1 MQKEPCVNVNIY
13 VIIIVSLMVVL
24 MVMVCCRV
32 DLGSILDINA
42 YGGHGPTGSAHLN
55 ITVFVDVVLVF
66 IACYVNMRHLCI

>member
-1 MQKEPCVNVNIY
+1 
-13 VIIIVSLMVVL
+13 

-55 ITVFVDVVLVF
+55 IAVFVDEVLVF